1 MRLLLRPFL
10 LILAARSHATA
21 ADPTARPNPFGLVL
35 HGGAGVIDRR
45 NLTPEREAELRAQLT
60 EAREAGYAVLQR
72 GGPALDAVIQ
82 KATAKHPADRYPS
95 VSDMADA
102 YAAAVRGYALR
113 AASATARKYR
123 LKDISGKSSLRSK
136 RMPMMRE

>member
-10 LILAARSHATA
+10 LILAAMSHATA

-45 NLTPEREAELRAQLT
+45 NLTPEREAELRAKLT

-72 GGPALDAVIQ
+72 GGPALELSVHLEDHLSEVRRGARRRG
-82 KATAKHPADRYPS
+82 ARHPVGP
-95 VSDMADA
+95 
-102 YAAAVRGYALR
+102 
-113 AASATARKYR
+113 
-123 LKDISGKSSLRSK
+123 
-136 RMPMMRE
+136 